1 MEMHKIKEL
10 KELLEY
16 YESKKKPIKELDKV
30 LEDITKDI
38 HEYEVLCY
46 EEALLESVL
55 DNY

>member
-1 MEMHKIKEL
+1 MHKIKEL